1 MFKTSALNHWPILVG
16 IRQTQHR
23 YFYFLLIFIFG
34 FLMIFLSFLL
44 FILWKVV
51 AFFFFFILV
60 CFFLSLG
67 GGICFALQRL
77 CRENALHQHTSGFT
91 KVFSKTCQDLIS
103 LTFCPTTVFSA
114 LTFLQRSIGVDVY
127 GDCGTLQC
135 GNPRNMGHKY
145 RSSCLTA
152 SCNSLVRLA
161 IPPTESDKIFS

>member
-1 MFKTSALNHWPILVG
+1 
-16 IRQTQHR
+16 
-23 YFYFLLIFIFG
+23 
-34 FLMIFLSFLL
+34 MIFLSFLISP
-44 FILWKVV
+44 FILWKGRSIS
-51 AFFFFFILV
+51 FFFL
-60 CFFLSLG
+60 LG

-114 LTFLQRSIGVDVY
+114 HIFLQRSIGVDVY

-152 SCNSLVRLA
+152 ELQISLIL
-161 IPPTESDKIFS
+161 ILFQTESITIAILQYCIQTENFDTNLKIFFPDWLEILASIW